1 MSSLERTINFR
12 FVHRISRLR
21 TSMAEDA
28 GKKCPVCDKLAKAH
42 QMKCSDCG
50 SALDPKRRKK
60 SVNKRS
66 KQSKGK
72 QKYKRREMKCS
83 GHKAK
88 FATKMAA
95 KVAAKKQ
102 QREHGRELRVY
113 KCKDCNAYHLTKEQT
128 WFKGF
133 R

>member
-1 MSSLERTINFR
+1 
-12 FVHRISRLR
+12 
-21 TSMAEDA
+21 MAEGA

-50 SALDPKRRKK
+50 AVFDSKRRK
-60 SVNKRS
+60 SVNQRS

-72 QKYKRREMKCS
+72 QKYKRREMRCS
-83 GHKAK
+83 GHKAN
-88 FATKMAA
+88 FPTKMAA

-102 QREHGRELRVY
+102 QREHGRLLRVY